1 MAWQRIARSV
11 PFVAVLIPLAGRIDP
26 AAGACGIRHG
36 CKARLRRLVLPIGV
50 GIALGAATRPMTAQS
65 CPSDTTS
72 ASALRDAM
80 HQALLTPGGAYSI
93 LATTNSLRFQSAVF
107 QSLIERALE
116 ERPGGGMLF
125 IPYDAL
131 WWEYLYA
138 AGLGEGEGDKAPIG
152 RRLAYEYGQSIE
164 VLYGPPN
171 SVIKKVKNGSVP
183 LIAANVRLAWPDRPD
198 NLRKFS
204 FEDTLSVPELKV
216 TNHQLMTFRF
226 LVFSDMVVL
235 DDIEGISGRP
245 LTGALGTFF
254 KIIGEGNADY
264 ARFSISADGRQVLRT
279 RATKVISKTVTATIN
294 ADGTGQSGIPE
305 GRTDM
310 LALEARLEQPLDLE
324 YFPYTCW

>member
-1 MAWQRIARSV
+1 MLLTIV
-11 PFVAVLIPLAGRIDP
+11 
-26 AAGACGIRHG
+26 
-36 CKARLRRLVLPIGV
+36 V
-50 GIALGAATRPMTAQS
+50 GIAFVGSATLPMAAQS

-80 HQALLTPGGAYSI
+80 HQALLTPGGTYSI
-93 LATTNSLRFQSAVF
+93 LATTNSVRFQSAVF

-138 AGLGEGEGDKAPIG
+138 AGLGEEEGDKAPIG
-152 RRLAYEYGQSIE
+152 RRLAYEYHQDIE
-164 VLYGPPN
+164 VFYGPPD
-171 SVIKKVKNGSVP
+171 SVIKKVKHGSTP

-198 NLRKFS
+198 KLRKFS

-245 LTGALGTFF
+245 LTGALGTLF

-264 ARFSISADGRQVLRT
+264 ARFSISTDGRQVLRT

-294 ADGTGQSGIPE
+294 ADGSGQSGIPE
-305 GRTDM
+305 GRADM

-324 YFPYTCW
+324 YFPYRCW